1 MTVTKLTP
9 KQLRD
14 RMRKLAADMLKYDL
28 ANLTP
33 AQNIRLDRAASFML
47 ELDDLQSKQLAGL
60 PFDARQYVVV
70 SESFERML
78 GGDPSSTAS
87 VESEEQMRERLV
99 KEMFSKDAEALAQL
113 LHRRIDAR
121 ERRAASL
128 EAEAARR
135 NEQTND
141 APAIT
146 SPEKVPVMN
155 NQEPSSPVAEIMPE
169 NFEPPKS
176 NVQRA
181 SYIDYA
187 VLEPSPR
194 HASLN
199 NPSSR
204 PAPATQRP
212 TSPATQ
218 SFFSDVP
225 AAGGLGPLKRGDDWL
240 PKRNF

>member
-33 AQNIRLDRAASFML
+33 AQNIRLDRAAIFML

-60 PFDARQYVVV
+60 PFDAKQYVVV

-87 VESEEQMRERLV
+87 VETEEQMRERLV
-99 KEMFSKDAEALAQL
+99 KEMFSKDAEALAEL
-113 LHRRIDAR
+113 FHRRVDAQ
-121 ERRAASL
+121 ERRAARL
-128 EAEAARR
+128 EAEAASLD
-135 NEQTND
+135 EKTNN

-155 NQEPSSPVAEIMPE
+155 NQEPSSPVAELMPE

-181 SYIDYA
+181 SYIDHA
-187 VLEPSPR
+187 VLDDPHPLRTS
-194 HASLN
+194 SLN

-204 PAPATQRP
+204 PASATQRP
-212 TSPATQ
+212 RSPVTQ
-218 SFFSDVP
+218 SFFQSVP
-225 AAGGLGPLKRGDDWL
+225 GAVKRWDPPPW
-240 PKRNF
+240 